1 MPKQLPNFDVSKR
14 NALGKL
20 DKSPKGSL
28 DAPIAPLVHEINAHA
43 DYVTTS
49 TCSGRAA
56 LVATSPN
63 PQRGFRGSRWLLVE
77 HRTVTAAEVQAQ
89 LDAGLAAIAAE
100 AADGGPSDAPPPP
113 PLVCFKLEPA
123 ILHVQCR
130 DVDAAKRLLQAALAA
145 GFRESGLVLSNS
157 EKVMLAIRTTANSL
171 ELPLHLGGRQLVVG
185 DALDALVAH
194 ANGRFDANT
203 QRIDALHKE
212 FRAACE
218 APPCA
223 ECEPPAVVAAAPSAA
238 APEEAPA
245 PAPPAPPAAA
255 AAPGPDDPPSAID
268 ADERR
273 RVGVAASAT
282 TRHYVNLSC
291 GAEALEALAAQGVGG
306 DALRFVR
313 VQSSHCE
320 NRDYGGVLA
329 SLDADLLLHLAL
341 GCRCRVYDFGSRRKR
356 WPGEGLDLCV
366 PSAIWWGLEVAR
378 YALSKLWGLASPPPP
393 LLHGHDSTRE
403 VDHAIA
409 RLPAPLSRRLK
420 YYRRWVA
427 TPVLRLEGCFAPS
440 ALDGIDA
447 AIVRALW
454 RGLRF
459 DGDTAEPDPEAPPPP
474 DGMRIFEASAYVA
487 AASEA

>member
-1 MPKQLPNFDVSKR
+1 M
-14 NALGKL
+14 
-20 DKSPKGSL
+20 
-28 DAPIAPLVHEINAHA
+28 
-43 DYVTTS
+43 
-49 TCSGRAA
+49 
-56 LVATSPN
+56 
-63 PQRGFRGSRWLLVE
+63 
-77 HRTVTAAEVQAQ
+77 
-89 LDAGLAAIAAE
+89 
-100 AADGGPSDAPPPP
+100 
-113 PLVCFKLEPA
+113 
-123 ILHVQCR
+123 QCR

-145 GFRESGLVLSNS
+145 GFRESGLVLKP

-171 ELPLHLGGRQLVVG
+171 ELPLHLGGRQLVSG

-194 ANGRFDANT
+194 ANGRSTPTRSAST
-203 QRIDALHKE
+203 RSTKSSAR
-212 FRAACE
+212 RARRRR
-218 APPCA
+218 A
-223 ECEPPAVVAAAPSAA
+223 ECEPPAVVAPAPSAA
-238 APEEAPA
+238 ARRRRRRPHRR
-245 PAPPAPPAAA
+245 
-255 AAPGPDDPPSAID
+255 
-268 ADERR
+268 ERR
-273 RVGVAASAT
+273 RPPPRRRPPTILPARSTPTSARVGVAASAT

-291 GAEALEALAAQGVGG
+291 GAEALETLAAQGISD

-341 GCRCRVYDFGSRRKR
+341 GCRCRVYDFGSRRKLAGR
-356 WPGEGLDLCV
+356 GPRSLRAISHLVGL
-366 PSAIWWGLEVAR
+366 LEVAR

-440 ALDGIDA
+440 ALDGNDA

-454 RGLRF
+454 RGLRLDEATA
-459 DGDTAEPDPEAPPPP
+459 DGAERRRRRRPTACA
-474 DGMRIFEASAYVA
+474 F
-487 AASEA
+487 